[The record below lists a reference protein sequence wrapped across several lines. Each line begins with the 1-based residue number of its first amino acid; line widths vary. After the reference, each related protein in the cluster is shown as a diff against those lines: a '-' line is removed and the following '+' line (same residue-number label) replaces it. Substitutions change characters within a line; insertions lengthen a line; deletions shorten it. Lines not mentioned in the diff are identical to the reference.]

1 MKAEKY
7 LLDYM
12 TSRSISVEQVESD
25 TGINMKGLSDG
36 KKDLM
41 ADEFLQ
47 LCVYLGVRPEDIQT

>member
-12 TSRSISVEQVESD
+12 MSRSITMEQVESD
-25 TGINMKGLSDG
+25 TGINMREFSDG

>member
-7 LLDYM
+7 ILDYM
-12 TSRSISVEQVESD
+12 MNRSISVEQVECD
-25 TGINMKGLSDG
+25 TGINLRELSNG

-47 LCVYLGVRPEDIQT
+47 LCVYLGVRPEDILT